1 MPKCSIWRIFEYL
14 KLEVKQCYHTKI
26 GGKCQ
31 NWKTQITTFL
41 VILKHCVFLWER
53 QVDDFFT
60 SFEKESSESFIKK
73 ANRWT
78 FSFSRILK
86 FTACST
92 CVLCNIITTPSL
104 GTWGKRK
111 LSRYIE
117 AKIFIAHLL
126 KTTRKTGTVFEN
138 RQKRRIQYC
147 ERSELRIHFEW
158 TKVNQKCQE
167 WAILVT
173 FLKTWS

>member
-1 MPKCSIWRIFEYL
+1 MFTFWGDKSSLKMPKWSISASFW
-14 KLEVKQCYHTKI
+14 KPEVWGQTVLPDI
-26 GGKCQ
+26 SGKCQ

-41 VILKHCVFLWER
+41 MILKHCVFLWER

-111 LSRYIE
+111 LSWYIE
-117 AKIFIAHLL
+117 AKIFIARLL

-147 ERSELRIHFEW
+147 ERSELRIHFE
-158 TKVNQKCQE
+158 
-167 WAILVT
+167 
-173 FLKTWS
+173 